1 MGRIIAVA
9 NQKGGVG
16 KTSTVMNLGAA
27 LAERGHRTLLI
38 DLDPQGSLTAMA
50 GADPYSPGLKVHDLL
65 LEPNGRWT
73 EMLHQVDKRLWLAPA
88 GVQMTAGDYKLV
100 GFGDRTLR
108 LKRALSSI
116 QDTLPFVLIDTPPS
130 LGLLTMN
137 ALMAAEEVLVPVE
150 AKYLAMRGI
159 RALLETVWM
168 VHENYHPRLR
178 VLGILPTR
186 YHPESPHSK
195 KVVSE
200 IRRVFKERVF
210 EVVIPYDEAVANA
223 PAARRSVLSYSPDS
237 AAARSYRELADQVL
251 SRGPGEPSGAAAQS
265 AMR

>member
-1 MGRIIAVA
+1 MGRVIAVA

-16 KTSTVMNLGAA
+16 KTTTVMNLGAA
-27 LAERGHRTLLI
+27 LAQRGYRTLLI
-38 DLDPQGSLTAMA
+38 DLDPQGSLSAMA

-73 EMLHQVDKRLWLAPA
+73 EMLHQVEARLWLAPA

-108 LKRALSSI
+108 LKRALTSI
-116 QDTLPFVLIDTPPS
+116 QGTLPFILIDTPPS

-168 VHENYHPRLR
+168 VHENYHPRLK

-186 YHPESPHSK
+186 YHAESPHNR

-200 IRRVFKERVF
+200 MRRVFKERVF
-210 EVVIPYDEAVANA
+210 EIVIPYDESVANA
-223 PAARRSVLSYSPDS
+223 PAARRSVLSYSPES
-237 AAARSYRELADQVL
+237 EAARAYQELANQVL
-251 SRGPGEPSGAAAQS
+251 ARGPLQQATGGAQS
-265 AMR
+265 ATR